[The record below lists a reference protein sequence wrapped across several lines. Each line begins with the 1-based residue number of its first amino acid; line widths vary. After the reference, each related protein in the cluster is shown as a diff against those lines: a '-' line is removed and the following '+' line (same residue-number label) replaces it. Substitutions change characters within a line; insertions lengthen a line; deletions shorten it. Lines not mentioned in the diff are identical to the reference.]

1 VAEVL
6 AVSGFMRALMAGIID
21 REGNFSDH
29 PADRGGPTRFG
40 ITEATARA
48 NGYTGDMRAL
58 PRALAEQIYAQRYV
72 TGPGF
77 DRVAGISERIAEE
90 LADSGVNFG
99 PTVPSVWLQ
108 RWLNGFN
115 RRGRDYADLRVDGA
129 LGPVTLAA
137 LKAFL
142 DTRTPEGEAVLF
154 AALNC
159 SQGARY
165 LELAEGRQQNEEF
178 LYGWVRGRVAEHL
191 K

>member
-1 VAEVL
+1 
-6 AVSGFMRALMAGIID
+6 MRALVAGIID
-21 REGNFSDH
+21 REGHFSDH

-48 NGYTGDMRAL
+48 NGYTGEMRAL
-58 PRALAEQIYAQRYV
+58 PRALAETIYLNRYV
-72 TGPGF
+72 IDPGF
-77 DRVAGISERIAEE
+77 DKLIGISEKIAEE
-90 LADSGVNFG
+90 MADSGVNFG
-99 PTVPSVWLQ
+99 PTVPSAWLQ

-129 LGPVTLAA
+129 IGPVTLAA
-137 LKAFL
+137 LTAFL
-142 DTRTPEGEAVLF
+142 DVRGPEGEAVLF

-165 LELAEGRQQNEEF
+165 LELAEGRESQESF
-178 LYGWVRGRVAEHL
+178 LYGWVRARVAGQL

>member
-1 VAEVL
+1 
-6 AVSGFMRALMAGIID
+6 MRALVAGIMD
-21 REGNFSDH
+21 REGGYVDH
-29 PADRGGPTRFG
+29 PADRGGPTRWG
-40 ITEATARA
+40 ITEAVARA
-48 NGYTGDMRAL
+48 NGYAYQMRDL
-58 PRALAEQIYAQRYV
+58 PRALAEKIYAERYV

-77 DRVAGISERIAEE
+77 DKVAGISERIAEE

-142 DTRTPEGEAVLF
+142 ETRAPEGEGVLF

-165 LELAEGRQQNEEF
+165 LELAEGRESQESF